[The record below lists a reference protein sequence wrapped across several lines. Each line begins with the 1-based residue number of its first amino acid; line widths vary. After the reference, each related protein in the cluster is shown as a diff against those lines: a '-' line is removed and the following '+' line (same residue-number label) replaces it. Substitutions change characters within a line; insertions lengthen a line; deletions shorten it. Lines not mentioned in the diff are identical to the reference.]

1 MTTEI
6 ACFGGTFDPVHHG
19 HLIVAR
25 ALAEARGLSKVT
37 LIPTGSPP
45 HKPPAA
51 ASAGHR
57 LAMLR
62 AATEGEGLFDV
73 SDVESRRPGPSYT
86 IDTVAALREGLAEG
100 TKLSWVI
107 GADMLADLP
116 SWYRV
121 GELLDRVEIV
131 VAVRPPWQERMGSI
145 LSDVEGTLGAETAER
160 LRSGIV
166 PTPLIDISSTDI
178 RLRVAQGRSIRFL
191 VPQAVRAYIE
201 NSELYLNRA

>member
-1 MTTEI
+1 MAEEI

-25 ALAEARGLSKVT
+25 ALAEARGLRNVT

-51 ASAGHR
+51 AAAEHR

-62 AATEGEGLFDV
+62 LATEGEDLFDV
-73 SDVESRRPGPSYT
+73 SAVETERSGPSYT
-86 IDTVAALREGLAEG
+86 IDTVASLRESLPEG

-107 GADMLADLP
+107 GADMLGDLP

-121 GELLDRVEIV
+121 GELLDRVDLV
-131 VAVRPPWQERMGSI
+131 VAVRPPWQERIDGI
-145 LSDVEGTLGAETAER
+145 LDALAETLGAERVER
-160 LRSGIV
+160 IRSGVV
-166 PTPLIDISSTDI
+166 PTPLIDISSTEV
-178 RLRVAQGRSIRFL
+178 RRRVSEGGSIRFL
-191 VPQAVRAYIE
+191 VPEAVRAYIE
-201 NSELYLNRA
+201 QNSLYLSLA